1 MSDIVKRRIAARVR
15 TSRRCPNCSK
25 HLTRTHRTR
34 LEKLV
39 YSEVFRCSKC
49 SYQTRQPYLFIRRI
63 NYGFVFSRYT
73 HCVRCGTIYVKRVG
87 KRDSVDSVSTN
98 IFSRVQ
104 HILAAPLNKCSACRL
119 QYYDWRRPL
128 TSTIEEALGKASTPA
143 RSTPP
148 GD

>member
-1 MSDIVKRRIAARVR
+1 M
-15 TSRRCPNCSK
+15 
-25 HLTRTHRTR
+25 RTHRKR

-39 YSEVFRCSKC
+39 YSDVFRCSKC
-49 SYQTRQPYLFIRRI
+49 GYQARQPYPSIRKI
-63 NYGFVFSRYT
+63 NVGFVFSRYT

-87 KRDSVDSVSTN
+87 KRDRVDSVSTN

-104 HILAAPLNKCSACRL
+104 HVLAAPLNKCIACRL
-119 QYYDWRRPL
+119 QYYDWRRPW
-128 TSTIEEALGKASTPA
+128 TPTIEQELGQASTPA